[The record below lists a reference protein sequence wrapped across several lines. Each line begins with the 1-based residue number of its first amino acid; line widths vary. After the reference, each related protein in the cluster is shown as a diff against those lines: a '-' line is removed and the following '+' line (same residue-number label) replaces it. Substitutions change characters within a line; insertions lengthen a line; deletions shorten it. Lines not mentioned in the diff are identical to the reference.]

1 METKATTEITFL
13 SNFSWNN
20 PNVLELL
27 CESAAFNNFK
37 VRHFSKPRSIL
48 KTKNDLINLL
58 SIEGIEAKNL
68 LNLSTRITSLSLGG
82 RMQNYFLWKQI
93 KPKCHK
99 RVKRILFYNNLESLS
114 GLSETFKS
122 YFDILIYLCADYS
135 EINDLLLSNCDIADG
150 IFVIPP
156 TMYQLLQ
163 QRYPE
168 KSLILW
174 PQPVTSIFNS
184 PLARNQKVKLDQ
196 ILEEIPQPRLIYAGL
211 GVDRLNSEI
220 YQSIP
225 SRFPSCSFISFG
237 GTELQRQKN
246 LFEIPSVSKQEMLY
260 IISQCQVGFMPY
272 QISDPHNLH
281 CVPLKLF
288 DYFSAGLPVVS
299 SKLLNISQYKDL
311 LFLCE
316 TFEEFEC
323 AIQKSL
329 CEEISS
335 EAREKRKAVYS
346 FHSTLKRSNEFKS
359 CIDQFVKGS
368 KLNA

>member
-1 METKATTEITFL
+1 MDREIVTEITFL
-13 SNFSWNN
+13 SNFSWSN

-48 KTKNDLINLL
+48 KIKSDLINSLP
-58 SIEGIEAKNL
+58 IDGIEARNL
-68 LNLSTRITSLSLGG
+68 LNLSTRIASLPLAG

-93 KPKCHK
+93 KPKCHN
-99 RVKRILFYNNLESLS
+99 RVKKILFYNNLESLS
-114 GLSETFKS
+114 GLSEKFKS
-122 YFDILIYLCADYS
+122 YFDILIYLCADYT
-135 EINDLLLSNCDIADG
+135 EINDLLLFNCNLADG
-150 IFVIPP
+150 IFVIPQ

-174 PQPVTSIFNS
+174 PQPVTSTFNS
-184 PLARNQKVKLDQ
+184 PLKRNQKVKLDK

-211 GVDRLNSEI
+211 GVGRLNSEI

-225 SRFPSCSFISFG
+225 TRFPSCSFISFG
-237 GTELQRQKN
+237 GTEFQRKKN
-246 LFEIPSVSKQEMLY
+246 LFVIPSVSKQEMLY

-272 QISDPHNLH
+272 DISDPHNLH

-299 SKLLNISQYKDL
+299 SKLINITNYKEL

-316 TFEEFEC
+316 TFDEFESG
-323 AIQKSL
+323 IKKSL
-329 CEEISS
+329 LEKIDS
-335 EAREKRKAVYS
+335 ELRTKRKDVYLS
-346 FHSTLKRSNEFKS
+346 HSTKETSDRFRNLIVQLFK
-359 CIDQFVKGS
+359 V
-368 KLNA
+368 

>member
-37 VRHFSKPRSIL
+37 VRHFSKPCSIL
-48 KTKNDLINLL
+48 KTKNNFKNCS
-58 SIEGIEAKNL
+58 SIDSIEAKNL
-68 LNLSTRITSLSLGG
+68 LNLSTRITTLPLGG
-82 RMQNYFLWKQI
+82 RVQNYFLWKQI

-99 RVKRILFYNNLESLS
+99 RVKKVLFYNNLDSLS
-114 GLSETFKS
+114 GLSEKFRS

-135 EINDLLLSNCDIADG
+135 EINDHLIFNCNLADG

-174 PQPVTSIFNS
+174 PQPVTSTFNS
-184 PLARNQKVKLDQ
+184 PLKGNQKVELDK
-196 ILEEIPQPRLIYAGL
+196 ILEKIPQPRLIYAGL
-211 GVDRLNSEI
+211 GLDRLNSGI

-225 SRFPSCSFISFG
+225 ARFPSCSFISFG
-237 GTELQRQKN
+237 GTKFKRKKN
-246 LFEIPSVSKQEMLY
+246 IFEIPSVSKQEMLY

-272 QISDPHNLH
+272 DISDPHNLH

-299 SKLLNISQYKDL
+299 SKLLNIYKYKKL

-316 TFEEFEC
+316 TLDEFEC